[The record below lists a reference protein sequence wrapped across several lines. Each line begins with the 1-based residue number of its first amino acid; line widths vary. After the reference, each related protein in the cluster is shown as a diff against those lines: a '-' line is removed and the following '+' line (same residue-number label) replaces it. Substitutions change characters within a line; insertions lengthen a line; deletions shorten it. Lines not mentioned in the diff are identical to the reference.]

1 MAIVLI
7 DFGPFPYIYISI
19 ALCVCKHVC
28 MRGVCKC
35 LWSGAGGGGGVR
47 KVPTIIGLSASQWF
61 ASLSFICRLFMGLG
75 GALVWGTGIPLL
87 TSIAP
92 EYAGRVTSLAES
104 AIGFGLAIGP
114 PLGSAMYSLGGYE
127 LPFLTSGAIELV
139 LALLVFY
146 ALPNGPADEDNE
158 KKS

>member
-1 MAIVLI
+1 
-7 DFGPFPYIYISI
+7 
-19 ALCVCKHVC
+19 
-28 MRGVCKC
+28 
-35 LWSGAGGGGGVR
+35 
-47 KVPTIIGLSASQWF
+47 
-61 ASLSFICRLFMGLG
+61 MGLG

-158 KKS
+158 KKSWALISWVIQKIIFEKKASIKKEQNEQIKGSSKNEQ